1 MPATVKM
8 QTTAVTQATT
18 VTPETSNIK
27 DDSNTLSLPLTTAGT
42 QGIRIKTAAKKR
54 DRWTSFT
61 TIRGQ
66 YLSFAT
72 VERLLL

>member
-1 MPATVKM
+1 MPATVKI

-42 QGIRIKTAAKKR
+42 QGNRINTGTR
-54 DRWTSFT
+54 R
-61 TIRGQ
+61 
-66 YLSFAT
+66 
-72 VERLLL
+72 RLNRETDGHRSPQSEANLYHLPL